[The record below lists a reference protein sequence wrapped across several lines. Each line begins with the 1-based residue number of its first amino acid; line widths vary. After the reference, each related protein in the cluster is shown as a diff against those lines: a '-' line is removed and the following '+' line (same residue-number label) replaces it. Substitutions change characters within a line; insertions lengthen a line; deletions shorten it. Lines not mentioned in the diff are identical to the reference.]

1 MTSKAMLNV
10 LLKANSCVFPV
21 VLHMDSTF
29 KLNDNEFPLVVIGIT
44 DGAQQLH
51 VLSLS
56 IVSHHTYRMYMK
68 VLQGLKDL
76 VTRVLPQVALEPA
89 YVMTDAEVMERKAL
103 LDVFPQGQPLMCYFH
118 VKKACEEKL
127 RGNAEKDVI
136 LKDIGELHSTLT
148 EAEFDTKFSNM
159 FNHWLANSDN
169 FALYF
174 YQQWVVGE
182 FKKWQIFHSSPGVAT
197 TNNAVESL
205 NATLKKYFTC
215 HKQFKLGKYFL
226 LCDRCIKG
234 LYLVINH
241 FSFFALH
248 MVIIS
253 LLYIYN
259 LFCCLRHVVQDSF
272 G

>member
-1 MTSKAMLNV
+1 MLGDGGDATPFCVSMTSKAMLNV

-51 VLSLS
+51 VLSVS
-56 IVSHHTYRMYMK
+56 IVSHRTHGMYMK
-68 VLQGLKDL
+68 VLHGLKDL
-76 VTRVLPQVALEPA
+76 VPRVLPQVTLEPA
-89 YVMTDAEVMERKAL
+89 YVMTDAEVAERKAL
-103 LDVFPQGQPLMCYFH
+103 LDVFPGVQPLMCYFH

-148 EAEFDTKFSNM
+148 QAEFDTKFSHM
-159 FNHWLANSDN
+159 FNRWLANSDN

-182 FKKWQIFHSSPGVAT
+182 FKEWQIFRSSPGVAT

-215 HKQFKLGKYFL
+215 RKRFKLGE
-226 LCDRCIKG
+226 
-234 LYLVINH
+234 
-241 FSFFALH
+241 FF
-248 MVIIS
+248 VT
-253 LLYIYN
+253 YNVYKVFIY
-259 LFCCLRHVVQDSF
+259 CY
-272 G
+272 